1 MTVVDG
7 CTGAGVRVVRGDRSG
22 EAETVKGRRMF
33 GETATGHAG
42 HAEGGIRRRTSYVY
56 GLIVGGAVLATV
68 PEDFRLV
75 RVAFSLFATLVVYWA
90 AETYVHWITV
100 RTLTGRPLTRAEHRE
115 VVLDGWPLVTACSVP
130 VAFLA
135 CEALLQVE
143 TALAVDLAL
152 ILNAVLLFIVGW
164 RMGRA
169 GQLTGPSLFL
179 AAAAAGLLGIAM
191 IFLKIGLH

>member
-1 MTVVDG
+1 MLGGT
-7 CTGAGVRVVRGDRSG
+7 
-22 EAETVKGRRMF
+22 K
-33 GETATGHAG
+33 AG
-42 HAEGGIRRRTSYVY
+42 HSEYIGRETRRRTSYVY
-56 GLIVGGAVLATV
+56 GLIVGGAVLATA

-100 RTLTGRPLTRAEHRE
+100 RTLAGRALTRTELGE
-115 VVLDGWPLVTACSVP
+115 VVRDGWPLVAACGVP

-135 CEALLQVE
+135 AEALFQVE

-152 ILNAVLLFIVGW
+152 ALNAVLLFIVGW

-169 GQLTGPSLFL
+169 SNLTGLSLVV
-179 AAAAAGLLGIAM
+179 ASAAAGLLGVAM
-191 IFLKIGLH
+191 IALKIGLH

>member
-1 MTVVDG
+1 M
-7 CTGAGVRVVRGDRSG
+7 A
-22 EAETVKGRRMF
+22 
-33 GETATGHAG
+33 GETEAG
-42 HAEGGIRRRTSYVY
+42 GFEHVGGETRRRTSYVY

-68 PEDFRLV
+68 PEDFRLT

-100 RTLTGRPLTRAEHRE
+100 RTLAGRALTRAEQRM
-115 VVLDGWPLVTACSVP
+115 VVRDGWPLVEACGVP

-135 CEALLQVE
+135 MEAVLQVE

-169 GQLTGPSLFL
+169 SQLNGLALVL
-179 AAAAAGLLGIAM
+179 AAAAAGLLGVAM
-191 IFLKIGLH
+191 IALKIVLH